1 MSLNSV
7 VQRHNVR
14 RSILLQLRGYPDG
27 LTVREFDFAGFS
39 ISDSLVR
46 NVLSELTYKGSLVR
60 LALSKRDSQ
69 LRGARFA
76 WRLKAMPS

>member
-7 VQRHNVR
+7 VQRHNLR
-14 RSILLQLRGYPDG
+14 RSILLQLRACPDG
-27 LTVREFDFAGFS
+27 LTVRDFDFAGFS
-39 ISDSLVR
+39 ISDSHVR
-46 NVLSELTYKGSLVR
+46 SVLSELTYKGSLVK

-76 WRLKAMPS
+76 WRLKVVPS